1 MHLVNISKRNSFVKD
16 VFTTFQLPFRSILEN
31 KLLILEHYS
40 GFTEE
45 DLDNQSYFVFEEY
58 IKIINEIVQEKKKQR
73 DSEQQEQEKSKN
85 NSNFNPSKLMSGFK
99 SMSSV
104 LGKFKKK

>member
-1 MHLVNISKRNSFVKD
+1 MHLTNISKRNSFVKD

-31 KLLILEHYS
+31 KLLILKHYT
-40 GFTEE
+40 GFCEE

-58 IKIINEIVQEKKKQR
+58 IKIINDMVQEEKKRQT
-73 DSEQQEQEKSKN
+73 DSDKEQEKNKSG
-85 NSNFNPSKLMSGFK
+85 SNFNPSKLMGGFK
-99 SMSSV
+99 SMSNV